1 MTWFNRLLERFDR
14 YQQLHGWLGLPL
26 AVVRKYGDDRGGFL
40 AALIAYYGFLSIFP
54 LMLVLVTVLGM
65 VLSGNPSLQKS
76 IENSALQ
83 QFPVIGPQLQEN
95 IQAISGNTVVLVIG
109 VLGAL
114 WGGLGVMAATQNAF
128 DEAWG
133 VPMPKRSN
141 FFISKL
147 RSIAMLVVLGAFL
160 LASTLLV
167 GWATALQAPALAKTV
182 LGVLAPFLLNLGL
195 YMIAFWVLTARDV
208 GWRDVLPGA
217 IVGAAGWTALQIFGG
232 YLVSRQIKNATQLY
246 GVFGRV
252 LGMLFWIYLGA
263 NLTVYSAELN
273 VVVKRRHWPRSLT
286 APR

>member
-1 MTWFNRLLERFDR
+1 VTWFKRMLERFDR
-14 YQQLHGWLGLPL
+14 YQQLHPWLGLPL

-76 IENSALQ
+76 IESSALQ
-83 QFPVIGPQLQEN
+83 QFPVIGPQLKEN
-95 IQAISGNTVVLVIG
+95 IDAISGNTLVLVIG
-109 VLGAL
+109 ILGSV

-147 RSIAMLVVLGAFL
+147 RSLAMLVVLGGFL
-160 LASTLLV
+160 VASTFLV
-167 GWATALQAPALAKTV
+167 GWATALSAPGWVKAM
-182 LGVLAPFLLNLGL
+182 LGVLAPFALNLGL

-217 IVGAAGWTALQIFGG
+217 IVGAVGWTALQIFGG
-232 YLVSRQIKNATQLY
+232 LLVQRQVRNATQLY
-246 GVFGRV
+246 GVFGLV
-252 LGMLFWIYLGA
+252 IGTLFWIYLGA
-263 NLTVYSAELN
+263 QLTMYSAELN
-273 VVVKRRHWPRSLT
+273 VVLKRRQWPRSLT

>member
-1 MTWFNRLLERFDR
+1 VTWFNRLVERFDR

-26 AVVRKYGDDRGGFL
+26 GVVRKYGDDRGGFL

-83 QFPVIGPQLQEN
+83 QFPVIGPQLKEN
-95 IQAISGNTVVLVIG
+95 VDAISGNTIVLVIG
-109 VLGAL
+109 IVGSL

-133 VPMPKRSN
+133 VPLPKRSN

-147 RSIAMLVVLGAFL
+147 RSIAMLIVLGAFL
-160 LASTLLV
+160 VASTFLV
-167 GWATALQAPALAKTV
+167 GWASALNAPGWVTAL
-182 LGVLAPFLLNLGL
+182 LGVLAPFVLNLGL
-195 YMIAFWVLTARDV
+195 YMVAFWVLTALDV
-208 GWRDVLPGA
+208 GWRDILPGA
-217 IVGAAGWTALQIFGG
+217 IVGAVGWTALQIFGG
-232 YLVSRQIKNATQLY
+232 FLVERQVRNATQLY
-246 GVFGRV
+246 GVFGLV
-252 LGMLFWIYLGA
+252 IGTLFWIYLGA
-263 NLTVYSAELN
+263 QLTTYSAELN
-273 VVVKRRHWPRSLT
+273 VVLKRRQWPRSLT

>member
-1 MTWFNRLLERFDR
+1 VTWFNRLVERFDR

-26 AVVRKYGDDRGGFL
+26 GVVRKYGDDRGGFL

-54 LMLVLVTVLGM
+54 LLLVLVTVLGM

-76 IENSALQ
+76 IEHSALE

-95 IQAISGNTVVLVIG
+95 INAISGNTVVLVVG

-133 VPMPKRSN
+133 VPLARRSN
-141 FFISKL
+141 FFIQKL
-147 RSIAMLVVLGAFL
+147 RSIAMLVILGAFL
-160 LASTLLV
+160 LASTFLV
-167 GWATALQAPALAKTV
+167 GWATALQAPALVKTV

-195 YMIAFWVLTARDV
+195 YLIAFWVLTARDV
-208 GWRDVLPGA
+208 GWRDILPGA

-232 YLVSRQIKNATQLY
+232 YLVSRQIRNATQLY
-246 GVFGRV
+246 GVFGLV
-252 LGMLFWIYLGA
+252 IGMLFWIYLGA
-263 NLTVYSAELN
+263 QLTMYSAELN
-273 VVVKRRHWPRSLT
+273 VVIERRLWPRSLT

>member
-1 MTWFNRLLERFDR
+1 VTWFNRLLERFDR

-83 QFPVIGPQLQEN
+83 QFPVIGPQLKEN
-95 IQAISGNTVVLVIG
+95 VDAISGNTVVLVIG
-109 VLGAL
+109 IVGSL

-133 VPMPKRSN
+133 VPLPKRSN

-147 RSIAMLVVLGAFL
+147 RSVAMLVVLGAFL
-160 LASTLLV
+160 VASTFLV
-167 GWATALQAPALAKTV
+167 GWASALNAPGWVTAL
-182 LGVLAPFLLNLGL
+182 LGVLAPFVLNLGL
-195 YMIAFWVLTARDV
+195 YMVAFWVLTARDV
-208 GWRDVLPGA
+208 EWRDILPGA
-217 IVGAAGWTALQIFGG
+217 IVGAVGWTALQIFGG
-232 YLVSRQIKNATQLY
+232 FLVQRQVRNATQLY
-246 GVFGRV
+246 GVFGLV
-252 LGMLFWIYLGA
+252 IGTLFWIYLGA
-263 NLTVYSAELN
+263 QLTMYSAELN
-273 VVVKRRHWPRSLT
+273 VVLKRRQWPRSLT

>member
-1 MTWFNRLLERFDR
+1 MTWFNRLVERFDR

-26 AVVRKYGDDRGGFL
+26 GVVRKYGDDRGGFL

-54 LMLVLVTVLGM
+54 LLLVLVTVLGM

-76 IENSALQ
+76 IEHSALE

-95 IQAISGNTVVLVIG
+95 INAISGNTVVLVVG

-133 VPMPKRSN
+133 VPLARRSN
-141 FFISKL
+141 FFIQKL
-147 RSIAMLVVLGAFL
+147 RSIAMLVILGAFL
-160 LASTLLV
+160 LASTFLV
-167 GWATALQAPALAKTV
+167 GWATALQAPALVKTV

-195 YMIAFWVLTARDV
+195 YLIAFWVLTARDV
-208 GWRDVLPGA
+208 GWRDILPGA

-232 YLVSRQIKNATQLY
+232 YLVSRQIRNATQLY
-246 GVFGRV
+246 GVFGLV
-252 LGMLFWIYLGA
+252 IGMLFWIYLGA
-263 NLTVYSAELN
+263 QLTMYSAELN
-273 VVVKRRHWPRSLT
+273 VVIERRLWPRSLT

>member
-1 MTWFNRLLERFDR
+1 MTWFNRMLERFDQ
-14 YQQLHGWLGLPL
+14 YQQLHPWLGLPL

-76 IENSALQ
+76 IESSALQ
-83 QFPVIGPQLQEN
+83 QFPVIGPQLKEN
-95 IQAISGNTVVLVIG
+95 IDAISGNTLVLVIG
-109 VLGAL
+109 ILGSV

-147 RSIAMLVVLGAFL
+147 RSLAMLVVLGGFL
-160 LASTLLV
+160 VASTFLV
-167 GWATALQAPALAKTV
+167 GWATALSAPGWVKAM
-182 LGVLAPFLLNLGL
+182 LGVLAPFALNLGL

-217 IVGAAGWTALQIFGG
+217 IVGAVGWTALQIFGG
-232 YLVSRQIKNATQLY
+232 LLVQRQVRNATQLY
-246 GVFGRV
+246 GVFGLV
-252 LGMLFWIYLGA
+252 IGTLFWIYLGA
-263 NLTVYSAELN
+263 QLTMYSAELN
-273 VVVKRRHWPRSLT
+273 VVLKRRQWPRSLT